1 MENFINPIDINI
13 TGKTENIF
21 RKPRP
26 EIEFTF
32 DYEVNKIYIQK
43 MKIIF
48 QYYMTNKQ
56 KVNINLYNY
65 KKKKK

>member
-43 MKIIF
+43 NEDNLPIL
-48 QYYMTNKQ
+48 YDKQ
-56 KVNINLYNY
+56 T
-65 KKKKK
+65 

>member
-1 MENFINPIDINI
+1 MENFINKIDINI

-43 MKIIF
+43 NEDNLPIL
-48 QYYMTNKQ
+48 YDKQ
-56 KVNINLYNY
+56 TKSKY
-65 KKKKK
+65 KFI